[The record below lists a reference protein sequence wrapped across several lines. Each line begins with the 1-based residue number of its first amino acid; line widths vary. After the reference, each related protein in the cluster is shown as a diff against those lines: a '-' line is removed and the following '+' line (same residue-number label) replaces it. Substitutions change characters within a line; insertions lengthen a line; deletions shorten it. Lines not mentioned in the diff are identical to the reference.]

1 MTPIQI
7 ESQNPVL
14 KMPFSH
20 RTGKNG
26 DICLHTGPL
35 EGQNVLEFIGKHLA
49 QPGPAVQFQE
59 NGFLY
64 CILTQ
69 YLIESPLP
77 DNTNFEKKMS
87 ISFIFQKALG
97 FSFP

>member
-7 ESQNPVL
+7 ESQNSVL
-14 KMPFSH
+14 KIVFSH

-49 QPGPAVQFQE
+49 QPGPAVEFQE
-59 NGFLY
+59 NGFFILY
-64 CILTQ
+64 F
-69 YLIESPLP
+69 
-77 DNTNFEKKMS
+77 DS
-87 ISFIFQKALG
+87 ISNRVTSTLQYTF
-97 FSFP
+97 